1 MKRSVVI
8 ALILL
13 VLLALLALALSQ
25 CGKGPGEPE
34 KKALHLPVGTPKRP
48 QGMGAL
54 TVQPGQPQPFSKEDV
69 AAYVHTHNLPLNLG
83 ASADLQV
90 DALEFL
96 TNKEVSDRLQGAS
109 PGLGDNEKVGF
120 ATLSGAFIFT
130 GPSPGK
136 GVRFSRG
143 YAVFNAQ
150 TGNLL
155 MVGTL
160 DQGQEPPPR

>member
-13 VLLALLALALSQ
+13 ALLALIALALSQ
-25 CGKGPGEPE
+25 CKGPGEPE

-54 TVQPGQPQPFSKEDV
+54 TVRPGQPQPFTKEDV
-69 AAYVHTHNLPLNLG
+69 VIYFQSHNLPLNLG
-83 ASADLQV
+83 SIAGLQV
-90 DALEFL
+90 EALEFL
-96 TNKEVSDRLQGAS
+96 TNREVSDRLQGAS
-109 PGLGDNEKVGF
+109 PGLAADEKVGF
-120 ATLSGAFIFT
+120 ATLAGTFIFT

-136 GVRFSRG
+136 GVRFSRA
-143 YAVFNAQ
+143 YAVFDVQ

-160 DQGQEPPPR
+160 EQGREQPPR